1 MYNAKDIDIV
11 MPVYN
16 LIEYSDNYWKTS
28 RSLWQCYRYKPAL
41 TNAGTVANFSGN
53 IVSFKFKQKKITGSI
68 GDDDTKDVKILI
80 PLKHLS
86 NFSKTLEM

>member
-1 MYNAKDIDIV
+1 MHNAKDIDIV

-53 IVSFKFKQKKITGSI
+53 IVSFKFKQKKITK
-68 GDDDTKDVKILI
+68 DDDTKDVKTLI

>member
-1 MYNAKDIDIV
+1 MHNAKDIDIV

-28 RSLWQCYRYKPAL
+28 RGLWQCYRYKPAL

-53 IVSFKFKQKKITGSI
+53 IVSFKFKQKKIT
-68 GDDDTKDVKILI
+68 KDVKTLI

-86 NFSKTLEM
+86 NFSKALEM

>member
-1 MYNAKDIDIV
+1 MHNAKDIDIV

-53 IVSFKFKQKKITGSI
+53 IVSFKFKQKKITK
-68 GDDDTKDVKILI
+68 DNDTKDVKTLI

-86 NFSKTLEM
+86 NFSKALEM

>member
-1 MYNAKDIDIV
+1 MHNAKDIDIV

-53 IVSFKFKQKKITGSI
+53 IVSFKFKKKKITK
-68 GDDDTKDVKILI
+68 DDDTKDVKTLI

-86 NFSKTLEM
+86 NFSKALEM

>member
-1 MYNAKDIDIV
+1 MHNAKDIDIV

-53 IVSFKFKQKKITGSI
+53 IVSFKFKQKKITK
-68 GDDDTKDVKILI
+68 DDDTKDVKTLI
-80 PLKHLS
+80 PLKHLR
-86 NFSKTLEM
+86 NFSKALEM

>member
-1 MYNAKDIDIV
+1 MHNAKDIDIV

-28 RSLWQCYRYKPAL
+28 RSLWQRYRYKPAL

-53 IVSFKFKQKKITGSI
+53 IVSFKFKQKKITK
-68 GDDDTKDVKILI
+68 DDDTKDVKTLI

-86 NFSKTLEM
+86 NFSKALEM

>member
-1 MYNAKDIDIV
+1 MHNAKDIDIV

-53 IVSFKFKQKKITGSI
+53 IVSFKFKQKKIAK
-68 GDDDTKDVKILI
+68 DDDTKDVKTLI

-86 NFSKTLEM
+86 NFSKALEM

>member
-1 MYNAKDIDIV
+1 MHNAKDIDIV

-16 LIEYSDNYWKTS
+16 LIEYSDNYWKTT

-53 IVSFKFKQKKITGSI
+53 IVSFKFKQKKITK
-68 GDDDTKDVKILI
+68 DDDTKDVKTLI

-86 NFSKTLEM
+86 NFSKALEM